1 MNSVALYIRLS
12 KEDIEKDKN
21 NNSESID
28 NQISMLNK
36 YCYDNNYNIYDTYID
51 DGYTGTNFDRP
62 GFKKL
67 KKDIEDKLINI
78 VIVKDLSRLGRDYIT
93 TGYFLE
99 IWFPKHNVRFISLL
113 DNIDTLNNNT
123 DIAPFKS
130 IINDMYSKDNSKK
143 IKASLRIKQQM
154 GKWVGGCT
162 PYGYKQDLND
172 KNHLVIDNEEAK
184 VIKKI
189 YSLFLSGYSINK
201 IANYL
206 FENNI
211 LTPTLTRNI
220 KRSTKY
226 SKYGYWS
233 STTIKTILS
242 NELYTGDLVQNRRN
256 KINYKVKK
264 LKNNKRE
271 DWIIIKKT
279 HDAIIEKDKFDEV
292 QRLLSLNRSIRKNN
306 NHERLLTGL
315 IYCADCKKRM
325 SIQNNYIICNTYKK
339 YSKLKLCTSHSC
351 NYLKIEK
358 YVIDLIKKLISLY
371 KNKIDNYLLKIEKN
385 VSNES
390 KIKILNDRIERLYID
405 KLDNKISDNIY
416 VKLYNNFMDDINNLK
431 NEHKKSNIGKTIENF
446 TSNISRRVIL
456 SLIDRIEIRNKEEI
470 DIYFNF
476 KKEKNITIN

>member
-1 MNSVALYIRLS
+1 
-12 KEDIEKDKN
+12 
-21 NNSESID
+21 
-28 NQISMLNK
+28 
-36 YCYDNNYNIYDTYID
+36 
-51 DGYTGTNFDRP
+51 
-62 GFKKL
+62 
-67 KKDIEDKLINI
+67 
-78 VIVKDLSRLGRDYIT
+78 
-93 TGYFLE
+93 
-99 IWFPKHNVRFISLL
+99 
-113 DNIDTLNNNT
+113 
-123 DIAPFKS
+123 
-130 IINDMYSKDNSKK
+130 
-143 IKASLRIKQQM
+143 M

-172 KNHLVIDNEEAK
+172 KNHLLIDNEEAK

-206 FENNI
+206 FENSI